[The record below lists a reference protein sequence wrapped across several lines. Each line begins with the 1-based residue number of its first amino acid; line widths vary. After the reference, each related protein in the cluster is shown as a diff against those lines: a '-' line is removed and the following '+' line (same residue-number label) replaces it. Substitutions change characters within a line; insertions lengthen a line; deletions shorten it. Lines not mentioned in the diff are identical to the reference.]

1 VPRTEAT
8 VDLLRAVP
16 LFADLSKSELRL
28 VASITKPLD
37 YEPGAPVVTEG
48 DRTGRFFVIVDGHA
62 EVLIGGRFVRQ
73 LGPGDFFGEL
83 ALLDDEP
90 RSATVAAMNALSTLS
105 IAAFNFRSL
114 LKSNASITYKVLL
127 ALCQRL
133 RTAERSRL

>member
-8 VDLLRAVP
+8 VDLLKTVP

-28 VASITKPLD
+28 VATITKPLD

-48 DRTGRFFVIVDGHA
+48 ERTGRFFVIVAGDA
-62 EVLIGGRFVRQ
+62 EVLVNGRFVRR

-90 RSATVAAMNALSTLS
+90 RSATVAAMNEMATLS

-133 RTAERSRL
+133 RAAEQSRL

>member
-1 VPRTEAT
+1 MSAPDAEKIPVFAALKGRDRDKVLANATQRTYA
-8 VDLLRAVP
+8 
-16 LFADLSKSELRL
+16 
-28 VASITKPLD
+28 
-37 YEPGAPVVTEG
+37 PGATLVQEG
-48 DRTGRFFVIVDGHA
+48 EHAVNLFFVVSGRARVQTA
-62 EVLIGGRFVRQ
+62 EEGQRGE